1 MLFFHKNSISTKY
14 LLEFEFIEPET
25 CFSYIKYL
33 ATFDYI
39 NGTECKIDKENN
51 VYVYTKWAWQ
61 KIENYK
67 FCIDC
72 IWKNSVLKAWK
83 VCSLQVVR
91 RIDPIL
97 NFYSNNKWFNY
108 TNYIYYFMNEN
119 CHFAFITTLCYSTER
134 NSNMFTS
141 SINNNKWAVRL
152 PFVTQKPDE

>member
-39 NGTECKIDKENN
+39 NGTECKIDKENK

-108 TNYIYYFMNEN
+108 TNYILFYERKLSF
-119 CHFAFITTLCYSTER
+119 CLHCYALLFNGE
-134 NSNMFTS
+134 
-141 SINNNKWAVRL
+141 KQQYVY
-152 PFVTQKPDE
+152 